1 MKFSVNMSGVKL
13 RYSVFPLLESLEE
26 TPSEIKRKNKTKLD
40 SLDFRAHVQEF
51 RLVCP
56 EVNE

>member
-13 RYSVFPLLESLEE
+13 RYSLFPLLESLEE
-26 TPSEIKRKNKTKLD
+26 ETPSEIKKKKLD
-40 SLDFRAHVQEF
+40 PLDFRAHVQEF
-51 RLVCP
+51 RLVWL